1 MTEGPVWLFAPANVA
16 RKALGALSGNADVV
30 VLDLE
35 DAVAIS
41 EKSAARA
48 ALAELAAIPRNGAL
62 FVRVN
67 AASTL
72 LCLADMQ
79 AAVAAG
85 ADGIMLPKTETAAE
99 AAAVCWA
106 LTQIDAAHTRPAP
119 TRLVPLIETARGLAN
134 LDRIDWD
141 ARVRC
146 VAFGSVDYAA
156 DLGLSGTI
164 GDEAVADAQY
174 AIVRA
179 SRAAGLEGPIDG
191 VTLEVRNTELCA
203 RDAGRA
209 RALGFSGKLAIHPA
223 QTDPIQAA
231 FRPTA
236 EETAWA
242 AEVLEAFSAAEAA
255 GTAAILVRGRLVD
268 YPVLN
273 QAKQILARS

>member
-1 MTEGPVWLFAPANVA
+1 MTEGPVWLFAPANAA
-16 RKALGALSGNADVV
+16 RKARGALASNADVV

-41 EKSAARA
+41 EKAAARA
-48 ALAELAAIPRNGAL
+48 ALAELAALPRNGSL
-62 FVRVN
+62 FVRIN
-67 AASTL
+67 AASTP

-106 LTQIDAAHTRPAP
+106 LTQLDTAHARPAP

-134 LDRIDWD
+134 LDRIDWE

-146 VAFGSVDYAA
+146 VAFGSVDYAS
-156 DLGLSGTI
+156 DLGLTGVI

-191 VTLEVRNTELCA
+191 VTLEVRNTEVCT

-223 QTDPIQAA
+223 QIDPIQAA

-236 EETAWA
+236 DESAWA

-273 QAKQILARS
+273 QAKQILARC

>member
-1 MTEGPVWLFAPANVA
+1 MTEGPVWLFAPANAA
-16 RKALGALSGNADVV
+16 RKAQGALASNADVV

-35 DAVAIS
+35 DAVAVS
-41 EKSAARA
+41 EKAAARA
-48 ALAELAAIPRNGAL
+48 ALAELAALPRHGAL

-67 AASTL
+67 AASTP
-72 LCLADMQ
+72 LCLADIQ

-85 ADGIMLPKTETAAE
+85 ADGIMLPKTETVAE

-106 LTQIDAAHTRPAP
+106 LAQLDTAHARPAP

-141 ARVRC
+141 ARVRR
-146 VAFGSVDYAA
+146 VAFGSVDYAS
-156 DLGLSGTI
+156 DLGLTGAI

-191 VTLEVRNTELCA
+191 VTLEVRNTELCS

-223 QTDPIQAA
+223 QIDPIQAA

-236 EETAWA
+236 DETAWA

-268 YPVLN
+268 YPVLT
-273 QAKQILARS
+273 QARQILARS

>member
-1 MTEGPVWLFAPANVA
+1 MTEGPVWLFAPANAA
-16 RKALGALSGNADVV
+16 RKARGALASNADVV

-41 EKSAARA
+41 EKAAARA
-48 ALAELAAIPRNGAL
+48 ALAELAALPRNGAL

-67 AASTL
+67 AASTP

-106 LTQIDAAHTRPAP
+106 LTQLDTAHARPAP

-134 LDRIDWD
+134 LDRIDWE

-146 VAFGSVDYAA
+146 VAFGSVDYAS
-156 DLGLSGTI
+156 DLGLTGVI

-179 SRAAGLEGPIDG
+179 SRAAGLDGPIDG
-191 VTLEVRNTELCA
+191 VTLEVRNTEVCT
-203 RDAGRA
+203 RDAERA

-223 QTDPIQAA
+223 QIDPIQAA

-236 EETAWA
+236 DESAWA

-273 QAKQILARS
+273 QAKQILARC